1 MKKVLTVLA
10 IMAIAMGM
18 VFAESNLSSSAST
31 GSNLSF
37 DGSADL
43 NVKFTPTTDMTQ
55 FFDIGFSSNQI
66 NGLVDGSI
74 PDVTAKSDITLD
86 QEVSGGTGDY
96 QNAENSVY
104 LYYIV
109 KGANVKISMQADGD
123 LTYSGISDGNT
134 ISWKAEANKVEVSSS
149 DVDATE
155 VVEVDATSEI
165 QVNSYPITIST
176 VNLASKTLKANQE
189 YSSTLKLTIASAT

>member
-31 GSNLSF
+31 GGNLSF

-55 FFDIGFSSNQI
+55 FFDIGFSGNQI
-66 NGLVDGSI
+66 TGLVDGSI

-134 ISWKAEANKVEVSSS
+134 ISWKAKANDVEVSSS
-149 DVDATE
+149 DVSATE
-155 VVEVDATSEI
+155 VVTVDATSEI
-165 QVNSYPITIST
+165 KAYSYPITIST
-176 VNLASKTLKANQE
+176 VNLASKTLKADQE
-189 YSSTLKLTIASAT
+189 YSSTLKLTIAAAP

>member
-18 VFAESNLSSSAST
+18 VFAKSNLSSSASK
-31 GSNLSF
+31 GSKLSF
-37 DGSADL
+37 DGFADL

-55 FFDIGFSSNQI
+55 FFDIGFSSNYI
-66 NGLVDGSI
+66 TGLVDGSI

-96 QNAENSVY
+96 QNVENSVY

-109 KGANVKISMQADGD
+109 KGANVIISMQADGD

-134 ISWKAEANKVEVSSS
+134 ISWKAKANDVEVSSS
-149 DVDATE
+149 DEDATE
-155 VVEVDATSEI
+155 VVKVDATSGI
-165 QVNSYPITIST
+165 KAYSYPITIST

-189 YSSTLKLTIASAT
+189 YSSTLKLTIAAAT